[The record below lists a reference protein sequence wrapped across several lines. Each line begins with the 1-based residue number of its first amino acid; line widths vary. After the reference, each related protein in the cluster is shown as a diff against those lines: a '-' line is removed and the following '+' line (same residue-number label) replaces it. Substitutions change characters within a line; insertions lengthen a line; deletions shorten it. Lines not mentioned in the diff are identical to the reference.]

1 MQYSVTV
8 GDRALT
14 ITLADDGHAQRVTLD
29 GREIV
34 VDWRPVGGANLP
46 WRAAAPGDDGE
57 GARAGHYSA
66 LIGGRSY
73 DVYIRAL
80 PAEDAASEAQTFE
93 VSVGPTTYTVTLQD
107 ERTRTLAS
115 LAGGGHV
122 SGDVTIRAPMPGLVA
137 QALVAEGTLVERGQ
151 TIIVLEAMKMEN
163 DLTTPRGGVVK
174 RIAVSK
180 GQTVNQG
187 DTLAIIGDAAS
198 DAPAATLADDASD
211 EA

>member
-1 MQYSVTV
+1 MRYSVTV

-14 ITLADDGHAQRVTLD
+14 ITLADDGHTQRVTLD
-29 GREIV
+29 GREV
-34 VDWRPVGGANLP
+34 AVDWRPIGGATLP
-46 WRAAAPGDDGE
+46 LRDAAPGDDGE

-66 LIGGRSY
+66 LIGDRSY
-73 DVYIRAL
+73 DVYLRAI
-80 PAEDAASEAQTFE
+80 PAEDAASGAQAFE
-93 VSVGPTTYTVTLQD
+93 VNVGPATYRVTLQD

-115 LAGGGHV
+115 LASGGHV

-137 QALVAEGTLVERGQ
+137 QALVAEGMMVERGQ
-151 TIIVLEAMKMEN
+151 TIVVLEAMKMEN

-174 RIAVSK
+174 RVAVSK

-187 DTLAIIGDAAS
+187 DTLAIIGDNPDGAAAS
-198 DAPAATLADDASD
+198 VDEEAD